1 VLIIH
6 IKSNK
11 LDLRGIKMNIKKILL
26 TSALIGGLAV
36 GGYLVQKP
44 LSFIEID
51 ISLQ

>member
-1 VLIIH
+1 
-6 IKSNK
+6 
-11 LDLRGIKMNIKKILL
+11 MNIKKILL